1 LSAWFLKSSASNFGP
16 YSASDLRKALRAGD
30 LDPFSDVY
38 HDSNPNLIKP
48 IIEWDEIFSEHQDAE
63 APATKEP
70 DIPVDSFRLQPL
82 AKEPTS
88 QKESSKLVVQYS
100 QSEFKDDEK
109 TTNSERRDKT
119 FGYNSKEAIEEFNKK
134 EIQRLAQDGKAP
146 PVKSQPS
153 AIKKAPRSAQKSS
166 VPAPKAQRQEGA
178 KGEESQISERS
189 PQKNSSREYYVVIG
203 LKRMGPFPSSKI
215 VEGYQSGMLSEN
227 ALVAHGSS
235 DRKVPISRFV
245 EVYVTGGGKKK
256 GVVPTPPR
264 KANSFPMWGIIGGL
278 AAVLVIALVFW
289 MTNRSNLSLQSV
301 KPRADVKSMKDRALR
316 TSSAKKPPQE
326 AIKAPPVQIQPV
338 QIQPAQVQPA
348 QVQPAQVQPA
358 PGALPTAKLFSKK
371 GKSSSRVVAPS
382 KNRLST
388 NRKSAPA
395 PVSSPAPTMQL
406 RARAAP
412 ANASIPSALAG
423 RGDGSE
429 VSVGGLAFDQ
439 AAVRNCHGS
448 CQILFIDRSGNAI
461 QVLFDAGSHRNT
473 LLSKRGR
480 VNISG
485 FLTAGRKKII
495 LKEVN

>member
-1 LSAWFLKSSASNFGP
+1 MSGWFLKSSASKIGP

-48 IIEWDEIFSEHQDAE
+48 IIEWDAIFSEHLDTE
-63 APATKEP
+63 APSTKEP
-70 DIPVDSFRLQPL
+70 DIPVNSFKLQPL
-82 AKEPTS
+82 AIEPTS

-109 TTNSERRDKT
+109 TTQSERRDKP
-119 FGYNSKEAIEEFNKK
+119 FGYNSKEAVEEFNKK
-134 EIQRLAQDGKAP
+134 EIQRSAQDGKAISA
-146 PVKSQPS
+146 KGQSS
-153 AIKKAPRSAQKSS
+153 AIKKAPQSAQKSAVS
-166 VPAPKAQRQEGA
+166 TPKPQRKEVA
-178 KGEESQISERS
+178 KVQESQISETS
-189 PQKNSSREYYVVIG
+189 PQKNSSREYYVVVG

-227 ALVAHGSS
+227 ALVAHGTS

-245 EVYVTGGGKKK
+245 EVYVTGGGKKQ
-256 GVVPTPPR
+256 GAVPTPPR
-264 KANSFPMWGIIGGL
+264 KATSFPMWGIISGL
-278 AAVLVIALVFW
+278 AAVLVIAMVFW
-289 MTNRSNLSLQSV
+289 MVNRSNSSLQSA
-301 KPRADVKSMKDRALR
+301 KPRADVKAMKERALR
-316 TSSAKKPPQE
+316 TSPTKRPSQE
-326 AIKAPPVQIQPV
+326 AIKASPVQI
-338 QIQPAQVQPA
+338 
-348 QVQPAQVQPA
+348 QPAQVQPA

-388 NRKSAPA
+388 NKKSAPA
-395 PVSSPAPTMQL
+395 PVSSPALSPAPTMQL

-429 VSVGGLAFDQ
+429 VSIGGLAFDQ

-495 LKEVN
+495 LKEVH